1 VVHVNGTALA
11 DVFVLCS
18 NAVMREYGRHYDWND
33 PQNSELLDALARLRH
48 LGVKSEHRNPLTTRA
63 GSREALEA
71 IMSTIDFWAERET
84 GNREF
89 FWGKPPS
96 VG

>member
-1 VVHVNGTALA
+1 
-11 DVFVLCS
+11 
-18 NAVMREYGRHYDWND
+18 MRQYDRYYDWND
-33 PQNSELLDALARLRH
+33 PKNSELLDALARLRH
-48 LGVKSEHRNPLTTRA
+48 LGVKNELRNPLTTQA

-71 IMSTIDFWAERET
+71 IMSTIDFWAEREM
-84 GNREF
+84 GSREF

>member
-1 VVHVNGTALA
+1 MPKYPT
-11 DVFVLCS
+11 
-18 NAVMREYGRHYDWND
+18 YYDWND
-33 PQNSELLDALARLRH
+33 PENSELLNALARLRH
-48 LGVKSEHRNPLTTRA
+48 LGVKNEHRNPLTTRA
-63 GSREALEA
+63 GSHEALEA

-89 FWGKPPS
+89 FWGKTPS